1 MPYTKKQKSFAL
13 KVALFATGI
22 SGIVAEY
29 ILSTLASY
37 FIGNAILQFTLIVS
51 IMLFSMGLGS
61 RFSKLFTKSVI
72 LYFIVTELTL
82 SVLVSFSAII
92 AYITYGTTDISWL
105 IIYVL
110 AILVGLL
117 IGLEIPFATRI
128 NDRFEELRLNISN
141 ILEKDYFGSLIG
153 GLFFAF
159 IGLPYLGLT
168 YTPFI
173 LGLLNL
179 AVSYYLFRILKE
191 YVSNTVTRKLQIA
204 YIVVLSSILL
214 GLFFA
219 EPIVKYGEQA
229 KYKDKIVF
237 TTQTK
242 YQKIVVTK
250 WRDWY
255 SLYINGNQQL
265 SSFDEFLYHEPMV
278 HLPMKISGAHKNIL
292 VLGGGDGCLVREV
305 FKYKD
310 VEKVTLVDLDQNMI
324 DLGKNH
330 EIFKT
335 LNQNAM
341 NNKKLTTVTGDAF
354 NFLEKNKEKYDVIFV
369 DLPDPNNVD
378 LNKLYTKEF
387 YKLCHFS
394 LKENGVFI
402 TQAGSPYYATKA
414 FYCIDKTLKAA
425 DFQTT
430 PMHNQVL
437 TLGEWGWI
445 MATKNEIKTEDIR
458 QLSFQNLP
466 LRWLAKE
473 AIPQLTSFG
482 KPLADTTNI
491 KVNTIFSPKLYT
503 YYKKGNW
510 DLY

>member
-1 MPYTKKQKSFAL
+1 MSYSKKQKSFAL

-51 IMLFSMGLGS
+51 IMLFAMGLGS
-61 RFSKLFTKSVI
+61 RFSKLFTKKVI
-72 LYFIVTELTL
+72 VYFIITELTL
-82 SVLVSFSAII
+82 SVLVSFSALI
-92 AYITYGTTDISWL
+92 AYITYGVTDISWL

-110 AILVGLL
+110 SICIGLL

-128 NDRFEELRLNISN
+128 NDQFEELRLNISN

-159 IGLPYLGLT
+159 VGLPYLGLT

-179 AVSYYLFRILKE
+179 SVSYYLFKVLGE
-191 YVSNTVTRKLQIA
+191 YVSKNAKRKLQIS
-204 YIVVLSSILL
+204 YVLILIL
-214 GLFFA
+214 ILTGLFFA
-219 EPIVKYGEQA
+219 QPIVRYGEQT

-237 TTQTK
+237 TKQTK

-250 WRDWY
+250 WKEWY

-278 HLPMKISGAHKNIL
+278 HLPMKLTNSHANIL
-292 VLGGGDGCLVREV
+292 ILGGGDGCLAREV
-305 FKYKD
+305 FKYND
-310 VEKVTLVDLDQNMI
+310 VKKVTLVDLDQNMI
-324 DLGKNH
+324 DLGKNYDV
-330 EIFKT
+330 FKT
-335 LNQNAM
+335 LNNNAM
-341 NNKKLTTVTGDAF
+341 NNKKLHTVTEDAF
-354 NFLEKNKEKYDVIFV
+354 NFLEETKEKYDVIFV

-387 YKLCHFS
+387 YKLCYLK
-394 LKENGVFI
+394 LKEDGVFI

-414 FYCIDKTLKAA
+414 FYCINKTLLAA
-425 DFQTT
+425 GFNTV

-437 TLGEWGWI
+437 TLGEWGWVL
-445 MATKNEIKTEDIR
+445 AKKNPVKTEDLNRIE
-458 QLSFQNLP
+458 FKNMNLK
-466 LRWLAKE
+466 WLTKKAV
-473 AIPQLTSFG
+473 PQLTAFG
-482 KPLADTTNI
+482 KPLIDTTNI
-491 KVNTIFSPKLYT
+491 KINTIFSPKLYT
-503 YYKKGNW
+503 YYQNGNW